1 MARNRLKI
9 IPLGGLGEIG
19 KNMTAIEFGED
30 IIVIDA
36 GLMFPNEEMMGI
48 DLVIPDISYLIEN
61 KSRIRGI
68 LITHAHEDHVGA
80 LPYVLPQLEVP
91 VYCTKLAKGLISGK
105 LKERKVLAQS
115 VLNVVTPGEQ
125 FKLGCFK
132 IEFYPVCHSIP
143 DAVGMI
149 IQTPIGTIVH
159 SGDFKL
165 DHTPVNG
172 IPTDLS
178 RLAQIG
184 TQGVLL
190 LLSDST
196 YAEMPGYTPSEK
208 VVGEALENIMMKA
221 KGRIIITTFASLV
234 SRVQQIIDAA
244 AKQGRRV
251 FIAGR
256 SMTDTAKISQELG
269 YLKAPEGVLARID
282 ELRNMPHDKVVI
294 ITTGSQGEPTSGLVR
309 IANRD
314 HRQINLIPG
323 DTVVLSASPIP
334 GNESLINRTIDS
346 LFKQGAEVYYG
357 KMAQTHVHGH
367 ASQEELK
374 LLLRLVKPRFFMP
387 VHGEYRHLNMHAR
400 LAQSRRYTGR
410 KHLRA
415 GRRGRAGNDS
425 QVGQGNWQSG
435 FWQRLRRRAQRRRCR
450 RCRAAQPAHA
460 FP

>member
-1 MARNRLKI
+1 
-9 IPLGGLGEIG
+9 
-19 KNMTAIEFGED
+19 
-30 IIVIDA
+30 
-36 GLMFPNEEMMGI
+36 MMGI

-149 IQTPIGTIVH
+149 IQTPIGIVVH

-208 VVGEALENIMMKA
+208 VVGDALENIMMKA

-256 SMTDTAKISQELG
+256 SMDG
-269 YLKAPEGVLARID
+269 YGQDIPGAGL
-282 ELRNMPHDKVVI
+282 
-294 ITTGSQGEPTSGLVR
+294 SQG
-309 IANRD
+309 
-314 HRQINLIPG
+314 
-323 DTVVLSASPIP
+323 
-334 GNESLINRTIDS
+334 
-346 LFKQGAEVYYG
+346 
-357 KMAQTHVHGH
+357 
-367 ASQEELK
+367 
-374 LLLRLVKPRFFMP
+374 
-387 VHGEYRHLNMHAR
+387 
-400 LAQSRRYTGR
+400 
-410 KHLRA
+410 A
-415 GRRGRAGNDS
+415 GGRAGAH
-425 QVGQGNWQSG
+425 
-435 FWQRLRRRAQRRRCR
+435 RRIAQYAPR
-450 RCRAAQPAHA
+450 
-460 FP
+460 